1 MYALT
6 KGLQKQM
13 QTCSLMRKFRNENSW
28 YFSKILKLLCKTAKI
43 FSRISHHQNN
53 AKKRNNHTKCM
64 IKWATFLYHPQV
76 EAGFQWIISS
86 AKCDREMR
94 EITQKIFFLIQHTL
108 LEPSFFSHVSNYIQQ
123 CKEKPAFAIKGF
135 NFDFY
140 HSIIRIWRSFVIP
153 LPQLLPLSRMIT
165 WNIAPVCTLNT
176 VIAPIIPIQKQLLIL
191 SLSGHFQFIMN
202 TMFSE
207 RRTMP
212 RRSKEFQQVL
222 KKLMDKNYKIYI
234 DLSE

>member
-28 YFSKILKLLCKTAKI
+28 YFSKILKLLCRTAKI
-43 FSRISHHQNN
+43 FSRISHLQNDH
-53 AKKRNNHTKCM
+53 KKGNNHTKCM

-86 AKCDREMR
+86 SKCDSEMR

-108 LEPSFFSHVSNYIQQ
+108 LEPSFFSHVSTYIQH

-153 LPQLLPLSRMIT
+153 LPRLLALPRLPRLLALPRMIT
-165 WNIAPVCTLNT
+165 WNVAPSCTLSTLNT
-176 VIAPIIPIQKQLLIL
+176 PIAPIISIQKKLLLL

-202 TMFSE
+202 SMFSK
-207 RRTMP
+207 RIATG
-212 RRSKEFQQVL
+212 SK
-222 KKLMDKNYKIYI
+222 KI
-234 DLSE
+234 DR